1 MDRIQSRALGFKINE
16 LIIPMKWGVFLH
28 KALQKIRT
36 TLYNSC
42 NILELLMAVVVL
54 ITIIIAGFSLGDA
67 FMKFWNTRFSNDAF
81 LTFTG
86 SIFNILIGIEFLKML
101 CQPSEDTV
109 LEVLMF
115 LVARHMIIEPTTV
128 YENLV
133 TIISI
138 GLLFAI
144 KKYLNLPS
152 QKGSGNIF
160 DNAETEK
167 K

>member
-1 MDRIQSRALGFKINE
+1 
-16 LIIPMKWGVFLH
+16 MKKSLS
-28 KALQKIRT
+28 KLRN
-36 TLYNSC
+36 TLYVSC
-42 NILELLMAVVVL
+42 NVLELLMAFVVL
-54 ITIIIAGFSLGDA
+54 IAIIIAGFSLGDA
-67 FMKFWNTRFSNDAF
+67 FLTFWHDRFSNEAF
-81 LTFTG
+81 LTFVS

-138 GLLFAI
+138 GLIFAI
-144 KKYLNLPS
+144 KKYFNLPS
-152 QKGSGNIF
+152 KKGSGDMF
-160 DNAETEK
+160 STTDSEEHK
-167 K
+167 EE